1 MREGDPGQLEESGL
15 YRPLSGGCSDPFAL
29 FFFPLNNPSQFQFCK
44 RAVAGA
50 ASAGGGKQ
58 APCPGAGDLRK
69 GSGKESP
76 IQATPF
82 FSQPFLSFYLAL
94 VTPSR
99 LPPSHPQGWA
109 LPAGIY
115 SLRWRR
121 RASSHGDCFPGSR
134 EVRRR
139 PWAINAS
146 MQSPLQPSDPART
159 SQPLGQPR
167 AWGSG
172 EGVGG
177 GQRKAYGMGRGNG
190 WERKGE
196 RKMYP

>member
-1 MREGDPGQLEESGL
+1 MPWCWGPEKGEWKGEPHPSN
-15 YRPLSGGCSDPFAL
+15 AL
-29 FFFPLNNPSQFQFCK
+29 FLP
-44 RAVAGA
+44 A
-50 ASAGGGKQ
+50 
-58 APCPGAGDLRK
+58 
-69 GSGKESP
+69 
-76 IQATPF
+76 
-82 FSQPFLSFYLAL
+82 FLSFYLAL

-146 MQSPLQPSDPART
+146 MQSPPQPPDPPRT

-167 AWGSG
+167 AWGG
-172 EGVGG
+172 DKGRGGAGG
-177 GQRKAYGMGRGNG
+177 GVWHGKRHWVEKKRGRKNIHI
-190 WERKGE
+190 
-196 RKMYP
+196 